1 MLSVGNYVKCGRAVV
16 DRSSSTLITFSL
28 LLCGRGGKTKV
39 VKMERVLLA
48 VPMNSGLA
56 IVFGYVIPRP
66 GLVSDNF
73 SASQGVHPPGRNFA
87 KGKASLSREL

>member
-56 IVFGYVIPRP
+56 IVFGYVIHTPPRTCERQ
-66 GLVSDNF
+66 LF
-73 SASQGVHPPGRNFA
+73 SLAGCSSPRKEVCKR
-87 KGKASLSREL
+87 KSLSREL